1 MLKTM
6 LVVWLALT
14 AQVVTAEECA
24 QTVIGSLY
32 SELEAID
39 VAGEQRLGAALDELA
54 KREIW
59 TDAQKNDYTASVADR
74 PEVDVAESERTAL
87 LGELFTVA
95 QRDSGNC
102 AKIQALRGSILSLE
116 EQQWEN
122 ALKQVEQRLA
132 Q

>member
-1 MLKTM
+1 M
-6 LVVWLALT
+6 
-14 AQVVTAEECA
+14 AEECA
-24 QTVIGSLY
+24 RTVIGSLY

-39 VAGEQRLGAALDELA
+39 VAGEPRLGTALDELA
-54 KREIW
+54 KGESW
-59 TDAQKNDYTASVADR
+59 TEAQKNDDTLNVANR
-74 PEVDVAESERTAL
+74 PEVDAAESERTAL

-102 AKIQALRGSILSLE
+102 AKIQELRGSILSLE
-116 EQQWEN
+116 EQQWDN